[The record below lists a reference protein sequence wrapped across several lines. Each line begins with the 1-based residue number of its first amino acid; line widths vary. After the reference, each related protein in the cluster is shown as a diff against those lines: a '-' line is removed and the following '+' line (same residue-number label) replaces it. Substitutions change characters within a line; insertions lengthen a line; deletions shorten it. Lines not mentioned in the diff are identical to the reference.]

1 MDNRF
6 AIAMEVG
13 QLLKQRGL
21 MLATAESCTG
31 GGVALAITDIAGSS
45 AWFDCGFVTYSN
57 ASKIALL
64 KVPTQTLDQHGAV
77 SEETATAM
85 CQGALRN
92 SRAQLALAT
101 TGIAGPD
108 GGVPGK
114 PVGTVCFGWACGEAL
129 RVETKHFSGDRAA
142 VRAQSVDHALR
153 GLLDFIAENF
163 QVSLRRSND

>member
-1 MDNRF
+1 MDDLF
-6 AIAMEVG
+6 AIATKVG

-45 AWFDCGFVTYSN
+45 AWLDCGFVTYSN

-64 KVPTQTLDQHGAV
+64 NVPTQTLDQHGAV

-92 SRAQLALAT
+92 SRAQLALST

-114 PVGTVCFGWACGEAL
+114 PVGTVCFGWACSQAV
-129 RVETKHFSGDRAA
+129 RVETKYFSGDRAA
-142 VRAQSVDHALR
+142 VRAQSVEYALR
-153 GLLDFIAENF
+153 GLLNFIEENF
-163 QVSLRRSND
+163 KASVIR

>member
-1 MDNRF
+1 MTDVF
-6 AIAMEVG
+6 AIATEAG

-21 MLATAESCTG
+21 LLATAESCTG
-31 GGVALAITDIAGSS
+31 GGVAQAMTDIAGSS

-64 KVPTQTLDQHGAV
+64 NVSAQILDQHGAV
-77 SEETATAM
+77 SEETASAM

-92 SRAQLALAT
+92 SRAQLTLST

-114 PVGTVCFGWACGEAL
+114 PVGTVCFGWACSHTVQ
-129 RVETKHFSGDRAA
+129 VETKYFSGDRAA
-142 VRAQSVDHALR
+142 VRAQSVDYALR
-153 GLLDFIAENF
+153 GLLKFIEINF
-163 QVSLRRSND
+163 KATYKQ